1 VPGIRRNLSSHT
13 YNEETAQDIYLH
25 IKEGFIGLLQALDQ
39 EVRSRLDI

>member
-13 YNEETAQDIYLH
+13 YNEDTAQDIYRH
-25 IKEGFIGLLQALDQ
+25 VKEDYIGLLQALNQ